1 MTPTEPTVSIVIP
14 CLNEG
19 ASIAL
24 CVEAAKSW
32 LERSGTTGEIIVVD
46 NGSTDGT
53 AEAATEAG
61 AAVIAEPKR
70 GKGNAMRA
78 GVAASTGSFIVMS
91 DGDGTYDLSD
101 LDRIIAPL
109 DLGFD
114 LVIGNRLQGQIQPGA
129 MPWHHKYIGNPF
141 FNTVI
146 SLVTHRSFGDCLS
159 GLRAF
164 TRDAW
169 QAMALTSNG
178 FELESEMCLRA
189 AKLEFRVAS
198 VPISYATR
206 RSGGNLSSVRDGVKI
221 ARFIIGR
228 SGGAL
233 ATPLVIVAAI
243 VGFALLT
250 RGSR

>member
-1 MTPTEPTVSIVIP
+1 MSAEPTVSIVIP
-14 CLNEG
+14 CLNES

-53 AEAATEAG
+53 AKVASEAG
-61 AAVIAEPKR
+61 AAVITEPER

-78 GVAASTGSFIVMS
+78 GVAASSGRFIVMS

-101 LDRIIAPL
+101 LDPIIAPL

-141 FNTVI
+141 FNALI

-189 AKLEFRVAS
+189 DDLDLRVTS
-198 VPISYATR
+198 VPISYAAR
-206 RSGGNLSSVRDGVKI
+206 CSPSNLSSVRHGFKI
-221 ARFIIGR
+221 ARFIIDR
-228 SGGAL
+228 SGGAVAAPL
-233 ATPLVIVAAI
+233 AIVAAMAAAL
-243 VGFALLT
+243 ALLT
-250 RGSR
+250 RRRR